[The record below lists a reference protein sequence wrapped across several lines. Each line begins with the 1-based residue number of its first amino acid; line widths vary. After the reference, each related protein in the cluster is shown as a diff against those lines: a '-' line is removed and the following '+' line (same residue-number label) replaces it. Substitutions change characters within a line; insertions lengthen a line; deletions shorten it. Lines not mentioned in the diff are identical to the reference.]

1 MMKRSFGLRDV
12 LFLAALLVT
21 GLLLTVGIFRFSESG
36 SQIRVTV
43 DGQLYGVY
51 PLDENRCVQVTLA
64 DGGSNQIRIADGT
77 AYMEQADCPDGLCMR
92 QGAISRT
99 GQTIVCLPHRLVVEV
114 YGAQTNEY
122 DTVSQ

>member
-21 GLLLTVGIFRFSESG
+21 GLLLTVGICRFSESG

-51 PLDENRCVQVTLA
+51 PLDGNRCVQVTLA